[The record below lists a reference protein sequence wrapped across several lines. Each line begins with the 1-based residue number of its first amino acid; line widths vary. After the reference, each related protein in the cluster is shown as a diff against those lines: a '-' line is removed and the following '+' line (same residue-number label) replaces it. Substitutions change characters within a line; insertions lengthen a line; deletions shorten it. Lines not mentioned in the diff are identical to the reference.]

1 MAGTQNPFVWYELMS
16 SDVAVAKSFYATV
29 LGWNTLDMPMPGMT
43 YTLLQMGPTQV
54 AGLMPLPT
62 EAGAAGMRSCWVGY
76 VGVDDADSAAAKVKK
91 LGGRVLGEP
100 RDIPGIGRFA
110 MVADPQ
116 GAAFNLFKANQ
127 PGERAASNEPG
138 HVGWHELHTSDWQKA
153 YEFYSALFG
162 WSKGDGVN
170 MGPMG
175 TYQLF
180 NIGDVSSGGMFN
192 DPEAKPAPFWRYYFN
207 VGDIDAAA
215 KRVGDSGG
223 RILRGPDEVPG
234 GNWVVHAADPQGA
247 TFALHGPKK

>member
-127 PGERAASNEPG
+127 PGERNLLLLQFRLE
-138 HVGWHELHTSDWQKA
+138 
-153 YEFYSALFG
+153 
-162 WSKGDGVN
+162 
-170 MGPMG
+170 
-175 TYQLF
+175 
-180 NIGDVSSGGMFN
+180 
-192 DPEAKPAPFWRYYFN
+192 
-207 VGDIDAAA
+207 
-215 KRVGDSGG
+215 
-223 RILRGPDEVPG
+223 
-234 GNWVVHAADPQGA
+234 
-247 TFALHGPKK
+247 